1 MKQEELIR
9 LIKLK
14 IKSCREA
21 QIRIVNELLALT
33 NKGILDITKEAELN
47 MNKYIILG
55 NMQAYFDI
63 LNILSYEIV
72 EEKNENDVISS
83 EDKISKC

>member
-21 QIRIVNELLALT
+21 QIRIVNELISLT
-33 NKGILDITKEAELN
+33 NKGIMDITKEAELN
-47 MNKYIILG
+47 MNKYVILG

-72 EEKNENDVISS
+72 EETS
-83 EDKISKC
+83 EDDKKSNINKC

>member
-21 QIRIVNELLALT
+21 QIRIVNELISLT
-33 NKGILDITKEAELN
+33 NKGIMDITKEAELN
-47 MNKYIILG
+47 MNKYVILG

-63 LNILSYEIV
+63 LNILSYEIL
-72 EEKNENDVISS
+72 EETS
-83 EDKISKC
+83 EDDKKSNINKC

>member
-1 MKQEELIR
+1 MKQQELLR

-21 QIRIVNELLALT
+21 QIRIVNELTALT
-33 NKGILDITKEAELN
+33 NKGILDISKEAELN

-72 EEKNENDVISS
+72 EEKT
-83 EDKISKC
+83 EDDETTTINKC